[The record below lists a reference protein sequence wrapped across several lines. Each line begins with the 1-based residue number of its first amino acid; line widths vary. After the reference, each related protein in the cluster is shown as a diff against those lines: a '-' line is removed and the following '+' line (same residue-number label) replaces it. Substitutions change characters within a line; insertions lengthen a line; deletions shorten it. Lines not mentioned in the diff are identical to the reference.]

1 MARPMFTLALM
12 LAPMLGSILAPL
24 SARADEIEDFYR
36 GRNLIVMVG
45 VGAGGEYDLQMR
57 LVSRHIGKHIPGKP
71 ATISQ
76 NMVGATGLLM
86 ANYLANVAPKDGS
99 VIALVQNGLPSYQ
112 AMGVEGVNFD
122 ATKFNWIGSLAP
134 TAETMAIHKRANV
147 TTVEE
152 ARKKELIAGSNGRSG
167 ITYTFPRLMNELLGT
182 RFKIITGYQSVNEIN
197 IAMDRGEAD
206 GRNNSWTSWKAAKP
220 DWVANK
226 EIHVIVY
233 AGPKPRDLDGVPA
246 FEDLVTNEED
256 RQLVRLVIS
265 GSRLGHPFATAPGV
279 PAERVKALRDAY
291 AAMLQDPEYLK
302 DVTAVRLDPNPIRG
316 EDLAKTVN
324 ELMAMPQ
331 AVKARGK
338 KLIE

>member
-1 MARPMFTLALM
+1 MARSRLAFTLALV
-12 LAPMLGSILAPL
+12 LASLPALA
-24 SARADEIEDFYR
+24 DDVEDFYR
-36 GRNLIVMVG
+36 GRNLTVLVG

-57 LVSRHIGKHIPGKP
+57 LVARHIGKHIPGKP
-71 ATISQ
+71 ATIPQ

-86 ANYLANVAPKDGS
+86 ANHLANVAPRDGS
-99 VIALVQNGLPSYQ
+99 VIGLVQNGLPSYQ
-112 AMGVEGVNFD
+112 AMGIEGVNFD
-122 ATKFNWIGSLAP
+122 ATKFNWIGSLSP

-147 TTVEE
+147 STIEE

-182 RFKIITGYQSVNEIN
+182 KFKIITGYQSVNEIN

-206 GRNNSWTSWKAAKP
+206 GRNNSWTSWKASKP
-220 DWVANK
+220 DWIANK

-246 FEDLVTNEED
+246 FEDLVANDED

-279 PAERVKALRDAY
+279 LAERVKALREAF
-291 AAMLQDPEYLK
+291 AAMVRDPDYLK
-302 DVTAVRLDPNPIRG
+302 EITAARLEPNPIRG
-316 EDLAKTVN
+316 EDLAKTVE

-338 KLIE
+338 KLVE

>member
-1 MARPMFTLALM
+1 MIRPMLALTLALM
-12 LAPMLGSILAPL
+12 LAPL
-24 SARADEIEDFYR
+24 SARADDIEDFYR

-57 LVSRHIGKHIPGKP
+57 LVARHISKHIPGKP
-71 ATISQ
+71 QTVAQ

-206 GRNNSWTSWKAAKP
+206 GRNNSWTSWKASKP
-220 DWVANK
+220 DWIANK

-233 AGPKPRDLDGVPA
+233 AGPKPRDLDGVPS
-246 FEDLVTNEED
+246 FEDLVTNDDD

-279 PAERVKALRDAY
+279 PQERVKALREAF
-291 AAMLQDPEYLK
+291 AAMVRDPDYLK
-302 DVTAVRLDPNPIRG
+302 EITAARLEPNPIRG
-316 EDLAKTVN
+316 EDLARTVE

-338 KLIE
+338 KLVE

>member
-1 MARPMFTLALM
+1 MACSRLALTLALV
-12 LAPMLGSILAPL
+12 LASLPALA
-24 SARADEIEDFYR
+24 DDVEDFYR
-36 GRNLIVMVG
+36 GRNLTVMVG

-57 LVSRHIGKHIPGKP
+57 LVARHIGKHIPGKP
-71 ATISQ
+71 ATIPQ

-86 ANYLANVAPKDGS
+86 ANHLANVAPRDGS
-99 VIALVQNGLPSYQ
+99 VIGLVQNGLPSYQ
-112 AMGVEGVNFD
+112 AMGIEGVNFD
-122 ATKFNWIGSLAP
+122 ATKFNWIGSLSP

-147 TTVEE
+147 STIED

-206 GRNNSWTSWKAAKP
+206 GRNNSWTSWKASKP
-220 DWVANK
+220 DWIANK

-246 FEDLVTNEED
+246 FEDLVTNDDD

-279 PAERVKALRDAY
+279 PPERVKALREAF
-291 AAMLQDPEYLK
+291 AAMVRDPDYLREI
-302 DVTAVRLDPNPIRG
+302 TAARLDPNPIRG
-316 EDLAKTVN
+316 EDLAKTVE

-331 AVKARGK
+331 AVRARAK
-338 KLIE
+338 KLVE

>member
-1 MARPMFTLALM
+1 MARSRLALTLALL
-12 LAPMLGSILAPL
+12 LASLPAV
-24 SARADEIEDFYR
+24 ADDVEDFYR
-36 GRNLIVMVG
+36 GRNLTVLVG

-57 LVSRHIGKHIPGKP
+57 LVARHIGKHIPGKP
-71 ATISQ
+71 ATIPQ

-86 ANYLANVAPKDGS
+86 ANHLANVAPRDGS
-99 VIALVQNGLPSYQ
+99 VIGLVQNGLPSYQ
-112 AMGVEGVNFD
+112 AMGIEGVNFD
-122 ATKFNWIGSLAP
+122 ATKFNWIGSLSP
-134 TAETMAIHKRANV
+134 TAETMAIHKHANV
-147 TTVEE
+147 STIEE

-220 DWVANK
+220 DWIANK

-246 FEDLVTNEED
+246 FEDLVANEED

-265 GSRLGHPFATAPGV
+265 GSRLGHPFATSPGV
-279 PAERVKALRDAY
+279 PPERVKALREAF
-291 AAMLQDPEYLK
+291 AAMVRDPDYLK
-302 DVTAVRLDPNPIRG
+302 EVAAARLDPNPIRG
-316 EDLAKTVN
+316 EDLQKTVE

-338 KLIE
+338 KLVE

>member
-1 MARPMFTLALM
+1 MARSRLSLTLALF
-12 LAPMLGSILAPL
+12 LASVPALA
-24 SARADEIEDFYR
+24 DDVEDFYR
-36 GRNLIVMVG
+36 GRNLTVLVG

-57 LVSRHIGKHIPGKP
+57 MVARHIGKHIPGKP
-71 ATISQ
+71 GTIPQ

-86 ANYLANVAPKDGS
+86 ANHLANVAPKDGS
-99 VIALVQNGLPSYQ
+99 VIGLVQNGLPSYQ
-112 AMGVEGVNFD
+112 AMGIEGVNFD

-147 TTVEE
+147 TTVED

-182 RFKIITGYQSVNEIN
+182 KFKIITGYQSVNEIN

-220 DWVANK
+220 DWIANK

-246 FEDLVTNEED
+246 FEDLVANDDD

-279 PAERVKALRDAY
+279 PQERVKALREAF
-291 AAMLQDPEYLK
+291 AAMVRDPDYLK
-302 DVTAVRLDPNPIRG
+302 EITAARLEPNPIRG
-316 EDLAKTVN
+316 EDLGRTVD

-338 KLIE
+338 KLVE

>member
-1 MARPMFTLALM
+1 MARSRLSLALALF
-12 LAPMLGSILAPL
+12 LASLPALA
-24 SARADEIEDFYR
+24 DDVEDFYR
-36 GRNLIVMVG
+36 GRNLTVMVG

-57 LVSRHIGKHIPGKP
+57 MVARHIGKHIPGKP
-71 ATISQ
+71 GTIPQ

-86 ANYLANVAPKDGS
+86 ANHLANVAPKDGS
-99 VIALVQNGLPSYQ
+99 VIGLVQNGLPSYQ
-112 AMGVEGVNFD
+112 AMGIEGVNFD

-147 TTVEE
+147 TTVED

-182 RFKIITGYQSVNEIN
+182 KFKIITGYQSVNEIN

-220 DWVANK
+220 DWIANK

-246 FEDLVTNEED
+246 FEDLVVNDDD

-279 PAERVKALRDAY
+279 PQERVKALREAF
-291 AAMLQDPEYLK
+291 AAMVRDPDYLK
-302 DVTAVRLDPNPIRG
+302 EITAARLEPNPIRG
-316 EDLAKTVN
+316 EDLARTVD

-338 KLIE
+338 KLVE